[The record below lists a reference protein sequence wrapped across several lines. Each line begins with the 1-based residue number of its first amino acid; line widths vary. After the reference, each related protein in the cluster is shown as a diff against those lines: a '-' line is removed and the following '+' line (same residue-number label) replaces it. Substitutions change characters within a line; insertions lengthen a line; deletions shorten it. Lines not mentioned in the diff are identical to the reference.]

1 MYNAPSVAYPVGRCA
16 FQRWVF
22 VGLFLASLCVMAAW
36 AAYQPLTWFWYAAWL
51 PVALGCV
58 GAWRAMQ
65 VHGVLQWQGET
76 WMLWLK
82 SSHDTNPW
90 QGGALRVAFDAQK
103 VLLLQWTPS
112 LDEQDENL
120 TTTTH
125 RVPRRSEWIWLSKD
139 NVPERWQDLRRA
151 VHAQA
156 LVN

>member
-65 VHGVLQWQGET
+65 AHGVLQWQGET
-76 WMLWLK
+76 WVLWLK
-82 SSHDTNPW
+82 SSHDNNPW
-90 QGGALRVAFDAQK
+90 QGGALRLAFDAQR

-112 LDEQDENL
+112 FDEEADA
-120 TTTTH
+120 TTTTS
-125 RVPRRSEWIWLSKD
+125 RGVSRRSEWVWLSKD
-139 NVPERWQDLRRA
+139 NAPEHWQDLRRA

-156 LVN
+156 LVH

>member
-22 VGLFLASLCVMAAW
+22 VGLLLASLSVMAGW
-36 AAYQPLTWFWYAAWL
+36 AFYQPLTWFWYMAWL
-51 PVALGCV
+51 PVALGCI

-76 WMLWLK
+76 WVLWLK

-90 QGGALRVAFDAQK
+90 QGGTLRVAFDAQK

-112 LDEQDENL
+112 FDEHVVNSTKAGQ
-120 TTTTH
+120 
-125 RVPRRSEWIWLSKD
+125 RVSRCSEWVWLSKD
-139 NVPERWQDLRRA
+139 NAPAHWQDLRRA

>member
-22 VGLFLASLCVMAAW
+22 VGLCLASLCVMAAW
-36 AAYQPLTWFWYAAWL
+36 AVYQPLTWFWYAAWL
-51 PVALGCV
+51 PLALGCV
-58 GAWRAMQ
+58 GAWRAML

-76 WMLWLK
+76 WVLWLK

-90 QGGALRVAFDAQK
+90 QGGALRVAFDAQR

-112 LDEQDENL
+112 FDEEADA
-120 TTTTH
+120 TTTTS
-125 RVPRRSEWIWLSKD
+125 RGVSRRSEWVWLSKD
-139 NVPERWQDLRRA
+139 NAPEHWQDLRRA